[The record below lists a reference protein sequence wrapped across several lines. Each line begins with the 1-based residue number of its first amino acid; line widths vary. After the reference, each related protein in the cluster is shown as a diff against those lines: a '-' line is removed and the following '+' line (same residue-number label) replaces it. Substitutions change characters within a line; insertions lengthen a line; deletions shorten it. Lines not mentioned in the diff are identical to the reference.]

1 VAGLATVRLPRR
13 KLAWSRRLKTLLKE
27 AFGYAAA
34 SGCALLIDIS
44 VLWGLVHFLAIGY
57 LTAATI
63 SFLAGAVVAYQLSV
77 RIAFKRHRLLSRDLE
92 FLCFVAIGGIGLAVN
107 VLVIFFA
114 VTYLGLHYLAAKCV
128 AAGFTFSCNFI
139 ARRQILFSV
148 RRPNYRQT

>member
-1 VAGLATVRLPRR
+1 M
-13 KLAWSRRLKTLLKE
+13 KTLVKQ

-34 SGCALLIDIS
+34 SGCALLVDIA

-77 RIAFKRHRLLSRDLE
+77 KIAFKRHRLRVRELE
-92 FLCFVAIGGIGLAVN
+92 FICFVAIGGIGLAVN
-107 VLVIFFA
+107 AIVIFFG
-114 VTYLGLHYLAAKCV
+114 VSYLGLHYLAAKCL

-139 ARRQILFSV
+139 LRRQILFSV
-148 RRPNYRQT
+148 RRPNFRQT

>member
-1 VAGLATVRLPRR
+1 V
-13 KLAWSRRLKTLLKE
+13 KTLLKE

-34 SGCALLIDIS
+34 SGCALMVDIA
-44 VLWGLVHFLAIGY
+44 VLWGLVHFLSVGY

-77 RIAFKRHRLLSRDLE
+77 KIAFTRHRLRIRELE
-92 FLCFVAIGGIGLAVN
+92 FLGFVAIGGIGLAVN
-107 VLVIFFA
+107 AIVIFFA
-114 VTYLGLHYLAAKCV
+114 VTHLGLHYLAAKCV

-148 RRPNYRQT
+148 RPPDCRQT